1 MTTNHIDCLD
11 PAPSRPGSID
21 VWVNSPTLPNG
32 KQRAFSNV
40 YSLFGPQRYLPS
52 SSSSLLD
59 DDAST
64 ACDALQKYL
73 PGSRRKASAHAVPVL
88 EEVKIT
94 ELAKRFADTIPE
106 GEMSV

>member
-1 MTTNHIDCLD
+1 MTTNHIERLD
-11 PAPSRPGSID
+11 PALSRLGFID
-21 VWVNSPTLPNG
+21 VWVNSLTLPNG
-32 KQRAFSNV
+32 KWRAFSNV
-40 YSLFGPQRYLPS
+40 SSLFGPQRYLPS